1 MGALALGCM
10 AAKVGGENLF
20 LPNWGANLSQ
30 VDTEPL
36 LQHVEELAKKHF
48 SIDSLRPQQRE
59 VFTALANNKQVLAML
74 PTGAGKTL
82 IYALGCLLFPE
93 GVTIVVCPLIA
104 LMRDQFN
111 RMSAAGINAAI
122 IYSDQPEEER
132 RIAFKNLIS
141 GHTRLLFVS
150 PERFAMQSFQ
160 KLLKRL
166 QLGMA
171 VIDEAHCV
179 VSWGHSFRPE
189 YSQLAGLLRNLNPH
203 RVLALTATASTAS
216 RELIRETVFP
226 DHKQVYEVID
236 KPLRDNIQVEALRV
250 YSEDER
256 WESVKRLLKET
267 SSRKSILYFPRR
279 EQCQKAAAELK
290 RAGYNSVVYHAGL
303 HKDFRRSVE
312 EYLRQSERPVVIC
325 ATLAF
330 GMGIDLPNVELIVV
344 VGFPGNIE
352 EMFQM
357 MGRAGRQGEK
367 ARAVVVWSGSDPKK
381 RSFQFDKTLPE
392 VHVVLERLQSISHFF
407 PGRNQSRLVAKK
419 EVSNALRALVKDG
432 RDMDQCMESLAGV
445 LSMFGA
451 GGQVHPS
458 RGDWITLEFKS
469 VERLQD
475 LLTELPSGKSRRRIV
490 LEFLQQRFGKN
501 DDDVGRRYALIPLGE
516 TLEELQMPWE
526 KIHEVLNF
534 YQMKA
539 ELRFGLLRSDE
550 ASEHLLLSGRQSD
563 LNSALPR
570 YTRWRNTLSRS
581 LGALSSFVVAE
592 NCRMSGA
599 EAFFLGKA
607 RGGGAALKQKCGRC
621 DLCLSG
627 RTGVPKRSFGLHA
640 GTMTEG
646 LPNHLR

>member
-1 MGALALGCM
+1 M
-10 AAKVGGENLF
+10 
-20 LPNWGANLSQ
+20 SQ

-36 LQHVEELAKKHF
+36 LQHVEELAKRHF

-59 VFTALANNKQVLAML
+59 VFSALAQKSQVLAML

-111 RMSAAGINAAI
+111 RMTAAGINAAI
-122 IYSDQPEEER
+122 IYSDQAEDDR
-132 RIAFKNLIS
+132 RLAFKNLLS

-160 KLLKRL
+160 RLLRRL
-166 QLGMA
+166 KLGMA

-189 YSQLAGLLRNLNPH
+189 YSQIAGLLRNLNPS
-203 RVLALTATASTAS
+203 RVLALTATASSAS

-226 DHKQVYEVID
+226 DPTQVYEVID
-236 KPLRDNIQVEALRV
+236 RPLRENIQVEALRV

-256 WESVKRLLKET
+256 WQSVRRLLSET

-279 EQCQKAAAELK
+279 EQCQQAAAELK

-392 VHVVLERLQSISHFF
+392 VHVVLERLQAISHFF
-407 PGRNQSRLVAKK
+407 PGRNQSRLVPKK
-419 EVSNALRALVKDG
+419 DICNSLRSLVKEG
-432 RDMDQCMESLAGV
+432 RDMDQCMESLSGV

-451 GGQVHPS
+451 GGQIHPS
-458 RGDWITLEFKS
+458 RGDWLTLEFSS
-469 VERLQD
+469 VSRLQE
-475 LLTELPSGKSRRRIV
+475 LLMELPSGKSRRRIV
-490 LEFLQQRFGKN
+490 LEFLQLRFG
-501 DDDVGRRYALIPLGE
+501 VQTEEPGRRYGVIPLSE
-516 TLEELQMPWE
+516 TLEELQMAWE

-534 YQMKA
+534 YQMKS
-539 ELRFGLLRSDE
+539 ELRFSLLRSDE
-550 ASEHLLLSGRQSD
+550 AAEHLLLCGRQSD
-563 LNSALPR
+563 LSASLPR
-570 YTRWRNTLSRS
+570 YTRWRNTLNRS
-581 LGALSSFVVAE
+581 LGALSTFVVAE
-592 NCRMSGA
+592 QCRMSGA
-599 EAFFLGKA
+599 EAFFLGKPQ
-607 RGGGAALKQKCGRC
+607 RNRSAAQQKCGRC
-621 DLCLSG
+621 DLCLSARAG
-627 RTGVPKRSFGLHA
+627 GPRRAFGLHA

-646 LPNHLR
+646 LPNHFR